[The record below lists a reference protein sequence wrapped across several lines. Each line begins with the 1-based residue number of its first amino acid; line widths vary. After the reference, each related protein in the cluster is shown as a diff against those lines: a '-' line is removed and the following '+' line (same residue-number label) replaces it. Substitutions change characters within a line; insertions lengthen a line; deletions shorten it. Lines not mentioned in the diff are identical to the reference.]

1 MNRNTE
7 YFVINQ
13 TLYKMIDWFVSILRE
28 YPPLALFLTIGLGFL
43 VGKIRIRGFQI
54 GSVTAVLLI
63 GVLIGQLR
71 IPMSGPIKMFFF
83 MLFLFSIGYSVGPD
97 FFKSIRGS
105 GAKQALFAVL
115 MSSAC
120 FFSTLAISYLL
131 GYNKGET
138 VGLFAG
144 SQTCS
149 ALLGVG
155 SEAIQKLGMS
165 QTQTQQELN
174 IAPVCYAVT
183 YIFGTLGTVIILGN
197 FGPRLLGGLEK
208 VKERTAEL
216 EQTLNRSESSDDPA
230 LIPAKRNVAYRTYTI
245 ENSFFDTPKS
255 VTETEQYLRSHGLE
269 VYVDRL
275 RHDGDISVPRFD
287 GLLHMGDHVV
297 ICGRSEFMVDV
308 EEYIGKEIDDKELQN
323 YPVTRVKALVVK
335 KDFIGKRISDLRKEP
350 YMHGV
355 VVRDASHS
363 GKPITID
370 YDTTFRKGDLLTIVG
385 RQENVDAAAGHIGH
399 IDRPTISSD
408 LVFVGLV
415 VFIGGLFGAI
425 TFWVDN
431 IPLSFGTSG
440 GALIAGLVFGWLR
453 SKRPTF
459 GQIPKGAVWVMNN
472 LGLNVF
478 IAVVGIEA
486 APSFVEGIKSVGPT
500 LFLAGAVG
508 TMIPLFTG
516 LWLGH
521 KVFRFNPAITLGCC
535 AGTRTCTAA
544 LGAVQST
551 LGSSLP
557 AIGYTVTYAVSNILL
572 VIWGLLAVLLT
583 PV

>member
-1 MNRNTE
+1 
-7 YFVINQ
+7 
-13 TLYKMIDWFVSILRE
+13 MIDWFVSILRD
-28 YPPLALFLTIGLGFL
+28 YPPLALFLTLGLGIL
-43 VGKIRIRGFQI
+43 VGKIRFGGFQL

-63 GVLIGQLR
+63 GVLIGQLK

-83 MLFLFSIGYSVGPD
+83 MLFLFSIGYTVGPD
-97 FFKSIRGS
+97 FFKSLRGS
-105 GAKQALFAVL
+105 GGKQALFAVL
-115 MSSAC
+115 MSAMC
-120 FFSTLAISYLL
+120 FCSTLAISYLF
-131 GYNKGET
+131 GYTRGET
-138 VGLFAG
+138 VGLFSG

-155 SEAIQKLGMS
+155 SEAIQKLGLS
-165 QTQTQQELN
+165 EAQTQRELN
-174 IAPVCYAVT
+174 IVPVCYAVT
-183 YIFGTLGTVIILGN
+183 YIFGTLGTVVILGN

-208 VKERTAEL
+208 VKERTVEL
-216 EQTLNRSESSDDPA
+216 EQKLNRSDSTDDPA
-230 LIPAKRNVAYRTYTI
+230 MISAKRNVAYRTYLI
-245 ENSFFDTPKS
+245 ENSFFSTPKT
-255 VTETEQYLRSHGLE
+255 VAEAERFLRQHGLE
-269 VYVDRL
+269 VYVDCL
-275 RHDGDISVPRFD
+275 RHDGNISVPRFD
-287 GLLHMGDHVV
+287 RILHMGDHVV

-308 EEYIGKEIDDKELQN
+308 EDYIGKEIDDKELQT
-323 YPVTRVKALVVK
+323 YPVARVKALVVK

-355 VVRDASHS
+355 VVRDASRS
-363 GKPITID
+363 GKPVTID

-385 RQENVDAAAGHIGH
+385 RQENVDAASGHIGH

-408 LVFVGLV
+408 LVFVGLA

-440 GALIAGLVFGWLR
+440 GALLAGLVFGWLR

-478 IAVVGIEA
+478 IAVIGIES
-486 APSFVEGIKSVGPT
+486 APSFVSGIKEVGPM
-500 LFLAGAVG
+500 LFVAGGVA
-508 TMIPLFTG
+508 TMIPIFTG

-544 LGAVQST
+544 LGAVQTT